1 MDAAVASA
9 SSNLV
14 FLLRLDQGSLGL
26 ERSGLGRDSLSGSSN
41 DLAIPQEALDQPVA
55 VTVADLA
62 GIDAGRAQVEVPVIT
77 GAAVVVLVRDDVLA
91 VVAVDGEGRGGRWG
105 RGSSLVANGVLA
117 LVGHASELCKPLV
130 SCRGSPGDSN
140 GNLSARGGDNGRGS
154 LVDGLAGGAG
164 SGAHDGARAAGAG
177 VGKRRVDE
185 QLLELALELGD
196 GHGLG
201 PLRGVVDNRG
211 LRGHDEGRA
220 GRRGR
225 AVRDGVLFG
234 RAGDVVL
241 DGGGLGDDG
250 LLVSDGDLQTQLQLG
265 LGGAVELFIDG
276 GIRRVEGDEGS
287 GAVGVALKD
296 GVGGGRDL
304 EQGPQLLCREG
315 HVSRGD
321 LLLLLLLFS
330 FCFFMLFLSSL
341 LVSVSARANG
351 TNGADERQQRRA
363 PGRRRWEGKEEAEA
377 EDVQR
382 GYALS
387 YLARQRAGPEIAK
400 GQLEPL
406 VGAVGVDL
414 EGDESVWAGGRR
426 RSHNGRAGRAQ
437 SMMVSLIDYCGCWG
451 SGGRSETVVEGRA
464 GRASGDVRQK
474 LRSTGGLS
482 RGSGSQ

>member
-1 MDAAVASA
+1 MDQLCHINDITVRTLDAAVASA
-9 SSNLV
+9 SSNLI

-26 ERSGLGRDSLSGSSN
+26 ERRGLGRDSLSGSSN

-62 GIDAGRAQVEVPVIT
+62 SIDAGRAQVEVPVIT

-91 VVAVDGEGRGGRWG
+91 VVAVDGEDRGGRWG
-105 RGSSLVANGVLA
+105 RGSGLVANGVLA

-140 GNLSARGGDNGRGS
+140 GHLSARGGDNGRGS

-177 VGKRRVDE
+177 VGSRRVDE

-196 GHGLG
+196 SHGVG

-225 AVRDGVLFG
+225 AVRDGGLLG

-296 GVGGGRDL
+296 GVGGGRNL
-304 EQGPQLLCREG
+304 EQGSQLLCREG

-321 LLLLLLLFS
+321 LLLPLLLFS

-351 TNGADERQQRRA
+351 TNAADERQ
-363 PGRRRWEGKEEAEA
+363 
-377 EDVQR
+377 
-382 GYALS
+382 
-387 YLARQRAGPEIAK
+387 
-400 GQLEPL
+400 
-406 VGAVGVDL
+406 
-414 EGDESVWAGGRR
+414 
-426 RSHNGRAGRAQ
+426 
-437 SMMVSLIDYCGCWG
+437 
-451 SGGRSETVVEGRA
+451 
-464 GRASGDVRQK
+464 
-474 LRSTGGLS
+474 
-482 RGSGSQ
+482 